1 MIRRVAIYSP
11 IWVAITRPVS
21 VILLSSPLGEGF
33 RPFVF
38 SGRSP
43 GRCYLLLSRGP
54 GARRVSI
61 KSVNDRVHFRRPQPN
76 QSVWRSLSGGR
87 RSSQRSHAKSS
98 VDDLGAGPPSRL
110 TTGFTSVAL

>member
-21 VILLSSPLGEGF
+21 VILVKLASRRGVPAFRLLGTM
-33 RPFVF
+33 
-38 SGRSP
+38 P

-98 VDDLGAGPPSRL
+98 VDDLGAGR
-110 TTGFTSVAL
+110 GFFL